1 MINSLRYFLTM
12 DRDTSKIITL
22 RWKKIK
28 LTWIVIYIFF
38 RRTHHWM
45 QATQLPWLHIK
56 LNLAKYSP
64 LNLGNPRNPGIKRKY
79 TEHLQLQKLSIIKSL
94 TWLLYIECNLKVL
107 LWLTTSKV
115 IMLTIY
121 VLTQI
126 SPETTLTFNT
136 WWKKKYFA
144 ISTCMSLFIWIIVQ
158 IFFSE
163 FFQNPCITHYDTLFT
178 VKHGFML
185 IPHTASL
192 IIIIRKI

>member
-1 MINSLRYFLTM
+1 M
-12 DRDTSKIITL
+12 
-22 RWKKIK
+22 KKIK

-38 RRTHHWM
+38 HRTPHWCR
-45 QATQLPWLHIK
+45 QRKLPWLHIK

-136 WWKKKYFA
+136 WWKK
-144 ISTCMSLFIWIIVQ
+144 
-158 IFFSE
+158 IFRNIYLHVFVYLNNRAN
-163 FFQNPCITHYDTLFT
+163 FFFRIFPKPVYYTLWY
-178 VKHGFML
+178 L
-185 IPHTASL
+185 IH
-192 IIIIRKI
+192 R

>member
-1 MINSLRYFLTM
+1 MINSLRYFVTM

-64 LNLGNPRNPGIKRKY
+64 LNLGNPRNHGIKRKY

-136 WWKKKYFA
+136 WWKKN
-144 ISTCMSLFIWIIVQ
+144 ISQYLLACLCLF
-158 IFFSE
+158 E
-163 FFQNPCITHYDTLFT
+163 
-178 VKHGFML
+178 
-185 IPHTASL
+185 
-192 IIIIRKI
+192 

>member
-1 MINSLRYFLTM
+1 M
-12 DRDTSKIITL
+12 DRDTSKITL

-28 LTWIVIYIFF
+28 
-38 RRTHHWM
+38 THLNSHLHILPPDTSLM

-107 LWLTTSKV
+107 LWLTTSQL

-136 WWKKKYFA
+136 WWKKN
-144 ISTCMSLFIWIIVQ
+144 ISQYLLACLCLF
-158 IFFSE
+158 E
-163 FFQNPCITHYDTLFT
+163 
-178 VKHGFML
+178 
-185 IPHTASL
+185 
-192 IIIIRKI
+192 